1 MWNVDLYSNLKEIS
15 GITATVKNSDWRSN
29 NLAEIVGNGKVV
41 SCLTVGICTS
51 RMSQPLD
58 VVDIEV
64 IKNSNLGF
72 WILLENSINPF
83 RNNFKDFPI
92 TRRSKYAHK
101 KKRRKVVFLSGAK
114 KARYSIHTF
123 YFHTL
128 KDFSRLREDLS

>member
-15 GITATVKNSDWRSN
+15 GITVTVKNSDWRSN

-72 WILLENSINPF
+72 WILLEKSIIRLEIISRTSQSLESLN
-83 RNNFKDFPI
+83 
-92 TRRSKYAHK
+92 TLV
-101 KKRRKVVFLSGAK
+101 RRKEGKSSF
-114 KARYSIHTF
+114 
-123 YFHTL
+123 
-128 KDFSRLREDLS
+128 